1 MDQRC
6 DEFIGAHKIELPHE
20 GPAAERC
27 GDCGGLVEGYVPE
40 AGGANDVAVDRRLVV
55 RIGDVH
61 DLPDF
66 VGQTLE
72 DRLRR
77 VRHEVEQGWAFGAR
91 EGARSPALFEFR
103 CADEAQFG
111 LVFLM
116 SFGVSA
122 VSLPDRRQSRRRDR
136 IRCRI
141 GHR

>member
-1 MDQRC
+1 MLR
-6 DEFIGAHKIELPHE
+6 
-20 GPAAERC
+20 
-27 GDCGGLVEGYVPE
+27 
-40 AGGANDVAVDRRLVV
+40 DRRLVV

-72 DRLRR
+72 DRLRG

-103 CADEAQFG
+103 CADETQFG

-122 VSLPDRRQSRRRDR
+122 VSLLEPVASKADGATEFDA
-136 IRCRI
+136 
-141 GHR
+141 G